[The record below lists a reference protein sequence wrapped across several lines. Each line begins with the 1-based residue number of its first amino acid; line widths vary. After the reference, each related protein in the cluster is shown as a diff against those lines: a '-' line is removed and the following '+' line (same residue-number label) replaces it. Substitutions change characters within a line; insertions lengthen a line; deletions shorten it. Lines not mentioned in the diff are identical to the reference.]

1 MSIANLVFMSTP
13 PLYAVATM
21 DTKGE
26 EIAYVAAAVRLA
38 GCEVVTVDVGTSQPP
53 ICEPDISRE
62 TVASAHPK
70 GVEIL
75 QHKDRGAAVTAMGE
89 ALSVFLARAHKAG
102 RLGGVI
108 GLGGT
113 GGTAL
118 ITAALRSLPLGVP
131 KLMVSTVA
139 GGDVSAY
146 VGGAD
151 IVMMPAIVDI
161 AGLNRVSTAVLTRAA
176 GAIAGMAKARAPQVS
191 TKPCV
196 GVTMFGVTT
205 PCVTR
210 LRTALEAAGWDVLV
224 FHATGAGGRAMEA
237 LVEAGLITAVID
249 VTTTEVVDEIVGGV
263 FPAGPARFDAILRRG
278 VPYVLSVGALDMVN
292 FWAPETLPDKFAGR
306 RFHRHNANVTLM
318 RTTPEENRAAARWIA
333 RKLNRATA
341 PWTLV
346 LPEGGVSALDAP
358 GQSFHD
364 PGADAAL
371 FEELERALEPR
382 AGRIITRRPEHIND
396 PAFADALA
404 TAFRALTV
412 LPA

>member
-1 MSIANLVFMSTP
+1 MASPKI
-13 PLYAVATM
+13 YAIATM

-26 EIAYVAAAVRLA
+26 EIAYVASAVRLA
-38 GCEVVTVDVGTSQPP
+38 GADVVTVDVGTAATPA
-53 ICEPDISRE
+53 CAPDIARE
-62 TVASAHPK
+62 TVAAAHPS
-70 GVEIL
+70 GTEIL
-75 QHKDRGAAVTAMGE
+75 RHADRGAAVTAMGE
-89 ALSVFLARAHKAG
+89 ALAAFLVREHAAG
-102 RLGGVI
+102 CLAGVV

-118 ITAALRSLPLGVP
+118 ITAALRALPLGVP

-146 VGGAD
+146 VQGTD
-151 IVMMPAIVDI
+151 IVMMPSIVDI
-161 AGLNRVSTAVLTRAA
+161 AGLNRVSTAVLAKAA
-176 GAIAGMAKARAPQVS
+176 GAIAGMARAPQVT

-210 LRTALEAAGWDVLV
+210 LRASLEAAGWDVLV

-237 LVEAGLITAVID
+237 LVEAGPITAVID

-278 VPYVLSVGALDMVN
+278 IPYVLSLGALDMVN
-292 FWAPETLPDKFAGR
+292 FWAPETVPAKFAGR
-306 RFHRHNANVTLM
+306 RFHKHNANVTLM

-333 RKLNRATA
+333 QKLNRATA
-341 PWTLV
+341 PWTLLV
-346 LPEGGVSALDAP
+346 PEGGVSAIDAP

-364 PGADAAL
+364 PAADAAL
-371 FEELERALEPR
+371 FDELQKTLETRP
-382 AGRIITRRPEHIND
+382 GRTVVRRPEHIND

-404 TAFRALTV
+404 SAFRALAPKAT
-412 LPA
+412 